1 MFNVFQTF
9 YRAVP
14 GRHGYVWVQV
24 IDGRVV
30 QAFTEREFKRELRL
44 LAR

>member
-9 YRAVP
+9 YRAA
-14 GRHGYVWVQV
+14 GHSKYAWVQV

-30 QAFTEREFKRELRL
+30 QAFTEREFKHELRL